1 MTGSTTTPER
11 IGPTVDP
18 GRVVAQPPAAA
29 ARTWRV
35 VQAWLVGRG
44 LPGLVRIA
52 PLTAITG
59 LAALLRFWQ
68 LTAIGFNSDEAVY
81 AGTAASIAGDQSLR
95 GMFPVF
101 RAHPLFFQM
110 LVALAGHGHRPSEWA
125 ARAVPAGIG
134 VLTVVLTYLLGRR
147 LYGRTAGLIAAL
159 LLAVM
164 PYHVVVSRQVLLDG
178 LMTLCATMVLYCV
191 VRYAESGQLLWLLSA
206 GAMMGAT
213 VLAKE
218 TSLVLLGGLYAFFAL
233 TPAVRMRV
241 RHLALAT
248 LVMILG
254 VAPHPLVLSL
264 SGRAGTGQNYLLWQV
279 VRRANHGWYFYLQVV
294 PSALGLAVLAAAVA
308 GLLWLR
314 RRNTWRERL
323 LLCWLAVPIAFFTL
337 WPVKGYQYLLPIA
350 PAVAVL
356 AGRTLSRL
364 SGIPALSRPGG
375 VRPAWLPRATVAA
388 AAFAVALSLAIP
400 SWHQV
405 NPSPTGSFLA
415 GTGGLPGGREAGWWV
430 RDHVPAGAQLLAS
443 GPSIANVLEFYG
455 GRRVFALSVSSNPN
469 ERNPAYIPVPNPDR
483 ALRNG
488 QFQYIVWDSYTAV
501 RAPFFAKET
510 RRLVDKFHGVPVFTV
525 GRPARSASGERTEV
539 PIIVV
544 YLVRGV

>member
-1 MTGSTTTPER
+1 MTGSTTTSVR
-11 IGPTVDP
+11 IGPPTVDP
-18 GRVVAQPPAAA
+18 DPVVEQAPARVV
-29 ARTWRV
+29 RTWRL

-44 LPGLVRIA
+44 LHGLVRIA

-59 LAALLRFWQ
+59 LAAVLRFWQ

-125 ARAVPAGIG
+125 ARAVPAGVG

-147 LYGRTAGLIAAL
+147 LYGRVAGLIAAL

-191 VRYAESGQLLWLLSA
+191 VRYAESGRLLWLLSA
-206 GAMMGAT
+206 GATMGAT

-233 TPAVRMRV
+233 TPTVRMRV
-241 RHLALAT
+241 RHLILAT
-248 LVMILG
+248 LVMILAL
-254 VAPHPLVLSL
+254 APHPLVLSL
-264 SGRAGTGQNYLLWQV
+264 SGRAGTGQNYLLWQM
-279 VRRANHGWYFYLQVV
+279 VRRANHSWYFYFQVV
-294 PSALGLAVLAAAVA
+294 PVALGLGVLAAAVA
-308 GLLWLR
+308 GLVWLR
-314 RRNTWRERL
+314 HQNTWRERL

-364 SGIPALSRPGG
+364 SGIPVLRRRA
-375 VRPAWLPRATVAA
+375 RPAWLPWAAVAA
-388 AAFAVALSLAIP
+388 ATLAVALSLVIP

-405 NPSPTGSFLA
+405 SPSPTGSFLA
-415 GTGGLPGGREAGWWV
+415 GTGGLPGGREAGLWV

-469 ERNPAYIPVPNPDR
+469 ERNPAYVPVPNPDR
-483 ALRNG
+483 ALRDG
-488 QFQYIVWDSYTAV
+488 EFQYIVWDSYTAA
-501 RAPFFAKET
+501 RAPFFANET

-525 GRPARSASGERTEV
+525 GRPAQSASGERTEV
-539 PIIVV
+539 PIIVI